1 MTDQIDQ
8 RPNPWPHRLAVVL
21 ACATFPLIWIGGL
34 VTTVDAGMAVEDWPT
49 TFGYPLL
56 FYPLVKWIYGPADVF
71 IEHGHRL
78 YASGVGML
86 TIAAMVVTWIYEPR
100 RWVRILSV
108 VALAAVIGQGLLG
121 GLRVIEDEV
130 LLAKIHGCVG
140 PLFFAICAAWATVT
154 SGRWRNCG
162 KFAEIRFAAAI
173 QRLALLTTVLAYLQ
187 LVLGAQLRHMPVTM
201 TPTAFRSMLVFHLA
215 VAAVLALHIVAL
227 AALAWL
233 PRRQDPWVRRPATFL
248 AVLLASQLLLG
259 AGTWITKYGYP
270 DWIADPFG
278 WAGYTVLAEGP
289 AQVLITTTHVA
300 IGSLILIVSLV
311 TALRSFRL
319 LRQASRSTAVAAPIL
334 AMGVVA

>member
-1 MTDQIDQ
+1 
-8 RPNPWPHRLAVVL
+8 
-21 ACATFPLIWIGGL
+21 
-34 VTTVDAGMAVEDWPT
+34 MAVEDWPT

-56 FYPLVKWIYGPADVF
+56 LYPLVKWLYGPADVF

-78 YASGVGML
+78 YASGIGLL

-100 RWVRILSV
+100 RWVRVLSV

-154 SGRWRNCG
+154 SKRWQQRG
-162 KFAEIRFAAAI
+162 EVLESRFAASI
-173 QRLALLTTVLAYLQ
+173 QRLALLTTVVAYFQ
-187 LVLGAQLRHMPVTM
+187 LVLGAQLRHLPITM
-201 TPTAFRSMLVFHLA
+201 TPTAFRTTLIIHLF
-215 VAAVLALHIVAL
+215 VAAVLTLHIVAL
-227 AALAWL
+227 AVLAWI
-233 PRRQDPWVRRPATFL
+233 PQRQDRWVRRPAT
-248 AVLLASQLLLG
+248 LLAALMAMQLLLG

-270 DWIADPFG
+270 DWVADPFG

-300 IGSLILIVSLV
+300 IGTLILIVSLV
-311 TALRSFRL
+311 TALRSFRV
-319 LRQASRSTAVAAPIL
+319 LRQAPRSSAVAAPLL